1 MKNILSLVLITL
13 ILIGCA
19 GKPYNPDGLSPDELV
34 TVHRTTH
41 YPHNYWLMEVNGFE
55 LVRAWETPVAP
66 GTYEIVWMRTTL
78 GEYGDQG
85 RLNVTLKPNR
95 EYRIGLLDK
104 DKLKD
109 VSIWDTESGEVVSTQ
124 INGN

>member
-66 GTYEIVWMRTTL
+66 GTYEIVWM
-78 GEYGDQG
+78 
-85 RLNVTLKPNR
+85 
-95 EYRIGLLDK
+95 
-104 DKLKD
+104 
-109 VSIWDTESGEVVSTQ
+109 
-124 INGN
+124 